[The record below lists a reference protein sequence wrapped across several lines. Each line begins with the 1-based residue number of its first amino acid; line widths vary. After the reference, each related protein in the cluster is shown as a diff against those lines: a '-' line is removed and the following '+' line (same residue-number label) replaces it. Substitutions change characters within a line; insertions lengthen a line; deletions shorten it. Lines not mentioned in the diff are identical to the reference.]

1 MGHRILRK
9 HRERVTHG
17 LNHFGHFNVCVPSP
31 MQDLMSSHD
40 HMQCFYSNKRCQ
52 VLSVKYYHC
61 TSRFRNNSHGYAY
74 HFQVL
79 PWRVWQSLQGD
90 DRCWFWNRE
99 IQLLIYSMYSSV
111 QNDVSSQWCK
121 QVLVSKG
128 LFTNQWEHLK
138 LNRVFNVLNVSA
150 QIFIQSWQV
159 YEKWLNNVSWFFN
172 NPWST
177 RHLKSN
183 LVYRMTMS
191 INSFL
196 LLLFFMKIRR
206 QIITEMTIW
215 DWTNVN
221 PTLK

>member
-1 MGHRILRK
+1 MGHQILWRQ
-9 HRERVTHG
+9 RERVTHG

-40 HMQCFYSNKRCQ
+40 HMQCFFSNKCCQ

-111 QNDVSSQWCK
+111 QNYVSSQWCK

-159 YEKWLNNVSWFFN
+159 YEKWLNKCWFF
-172 NPWST
+172 
-177 RHLKSN
+177 
-183 LVYRMTMS
+183 
-191 INSFL
+191 
-196 LLLFFMKIRR
+196 
-206 QIITEMTIW
+206 
-215 DWTNVN
+215 
-221 PTLK
+221 